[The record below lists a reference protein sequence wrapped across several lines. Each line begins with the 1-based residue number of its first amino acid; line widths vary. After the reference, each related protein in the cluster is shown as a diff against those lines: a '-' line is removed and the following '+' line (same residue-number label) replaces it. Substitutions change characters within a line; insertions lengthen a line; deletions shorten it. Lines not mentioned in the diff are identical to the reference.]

1 MKVYYYLDVTFN
13 LKDGAY
19 KPYTKPYNEIKYI
32 RRNSNHP
39 PSAILQ
45 IPLFIES
52 RLSNLSFDKKLYQ
65 KTVLPY
71 QKAFQNSG
79 CRQTLTDKLSK
90 NGNNSTNINKIKGNR
105 TRQII
110 WFNPPSDLKTKQKLF
125 LNVLEMYF
133 PPHNNLHDVFNRTNV
148 KSSSSCMSNI
158 NSYTSKHNQEVLND
172 KPNE

>member
-1 MKVYYYLDVTFN
+1 MKVFDYLGVTFN

-39 PSAILQ
+39 PSAIMQ

-52 RLSNLSFDKKLYQ
+52 RLSNLSFDKKLFQ

-71 QKAFQNSG
+71 QKAFRNSG
-79 CRQTLTDKLSK
+79 CRQTLTHKLSK

-110 WFNPPSDLKTKQKLF
+110 WFNPPSDLKTKTKIILKCF
-125 LNVLEMYF
+125 G
-133 PPHNNLHDVFNRTNV
+133 DVFP
-148 KSSSSCMSNI
+148 SS
-158 NSYTSKHNQEVLND
+158 
-172 KPNE
+172 